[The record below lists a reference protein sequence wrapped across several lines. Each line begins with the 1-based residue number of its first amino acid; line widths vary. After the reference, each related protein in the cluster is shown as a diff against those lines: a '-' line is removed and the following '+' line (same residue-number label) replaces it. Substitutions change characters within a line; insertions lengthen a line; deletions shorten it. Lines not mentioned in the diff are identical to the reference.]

1 MKHNLDIFFIQEGN
15 GVKWEDELIH
25 EYGVA
30 KGGASLIIFRK
41 DKFGGPRMNLYE
53 KYRDKINFNNDTA
66 FYFGD
71 RGYLLI
77 SIHLKSNPEI
87 NFKQAE

>member
-1 MKHNLDIFFIQEGN
+1 MRNNLDIFFIQEGD
-15 GVKWEDELIH
+15 GVRWEELLVK
-25 EYGVA
+25 EYAWVKCGSSV
-30 KGGASLIIFRK
+30 IIFRK
-41 DKFGGPRMNLYE
+41 DKFGGPRLNLYE

-77 SIHLKSNPEI
+77 SIHLKSNPQV
-87 NFKQAE
+87 NVKQAE